1 MSAETAFMHFIRPVM
16 VAFKDP
22 PSGDPE
28 AFFAA
33 LGQELSGFTSYQL
46 GAGARQLV
54 RERTTRTFPT
64 VAECIA
70 VCARWPEVEPPQRA
84 SLGASDD
91 SDLGASWRKRKDAYA
106 MMQAD
111 RDLSRQAS
119 KEGWLGQLFDYA
131 MEHGK
136 MPPREAAMR
145 LNGEASRVRGEL
157 SAVGGALGSG
167 LIEAYRAR
175 YKMIQQ
181 AVFGED

>member
-70 VCARWPEVEPPQRA
+70 VCARWPKEDPAAMSAPQA
-84 SLGASDD
+84 EG
-91 SDLGASWRKRKDAYA
+91 DLGSSWHRRKDAYA
-106 MMQAD
+106 MMRMD
-111 RDLSRQAS
+111 RDLSRRAS

-136 MPPREAAMR
+136 LPPPEATMR
-145 LNGEASRVRGEL
+145 LNGEASRVRDEL
-157 SAVGGALGSG
+157 STVGGALGSG

-175 YKMIQQ
+175 YKMIQE
-181 AVFGED
+181 AVFGE